1 MIRSDAEKEPRC
13 PQQLYPSCRYS
24 SIAGVKVV
32 ITCQGIRQVRS
43 SVIGR
48 EPGRKIPQAWRPDW
62 SAEFIPGPA
71 NLFSH
76 LCLLDLG
83 LTASLK
89 CPGFLPLLPAC
100 VYFSLFLPASPF
112 TEFLTPVPR
121 PHSLSSAGCSQ
132 AQTPGGVSQAA
143 PQGVLNL
150 WVMQTYL
157 SDACPHVLFK
167 EMSIIFSLF
176 EIKKCSLWKTLE
188 NLKLSPPKPSSSGRL
203 MVHLS
208 V

>member
-1 MIRSDAEKEPRC
+1 MNRDVLSGCILAADTAA
-13 PQQLYPSCRYS
+13 LLT
-24 SIAGVKVV
+24 GVKIV

-43 SVIGR
+43 PIIDQ
-48 EPGRKIPQAWRPDW
+48 EPGRKIPQAWSPDW

-71 NLFSH
+71 NWFSL

-83 LTASLK
+83 LTASLE
-89 CPGFLPLLPAC
+89 CRGFLPLLPAC

-112 TEFLTPVPR
+112 TEFLTLVPR
-121 PHSLSSAGCSQ
+121 PHSFSSAGCSQ
-132 AQTPGGVSQAA
+132 APTPGGDSQAA
-143 PQGVLNL
+143 PQGVQNL
-150 WVMQTYL
+150 CVTQTHL
-157 SDACPHVLFK
+157 SHAWPHVLFK

-176 EIKKCSLWKTLE
+176 EIKRCSLWKTLE